1 MMIILSILIYL
12 FFSLYI
18 CLSLFGR
25 FDLARY
31 LQIFS
36 LITFSF
42 NILVC
47 LILNLFKNIDAPG
60 LFLLVQILLCLLVYL
75 WIWKK
80 RAVSLKMLADHMK
93 PIPSG
98 FKWFDGVLLAC
109 ITLILAAFFVVGI
122 TTPPNNLDSL
132 DPTHLTKVFFWLQDD
147 WINLL
152 GNGLT
157 TLIFDP
163 LGVHFQGV
171 WLYSLGRSENL
182 FFLVQW
188 LSLVVTAAT
197 IYRISRLLKF
207 SITNALI
214 SSLVGLALPV
224 GILQTYS
231 FQGDL
236 TVASFILMSI
246 SFGISYL
253 VGKDKLNIAAAIV
266 AFMLAL
272 ATKRAGFL
280 AIPVFGLFFVF
291 WLISRIRNKKIV
303 AWLTGLFIL
312 VLLAGGLVVGNAL
325 FRHGGE
331 LGGFDLMADQT
342 TTLDTLGEKV
352 KYNAPRYLFQFF
364 GLDGLPR
371 VTMNSLTQMKAD
383 LFKGI
388 FDPIN
393 IDLEKEVYL
402 QPGYDEP
409 EKFNYSATILVS
421 EESSWFG
428 PFGFTLIPL
437 ALILN
442 FFSKE
447 KARRWYAFFTLV
459 LFLSFFALVIIQRP
473 GWDPYQGR
481 YFLVAVLPLVP
492 MISMLFPTQ
501 RTFRLILMILIIP
514 ISLFLSFNTFA
525 ANNSKPVVTA
535 GTLWSYQYQHILTL
549 PENNKVERFFKSKL
563 TSFSDEIFSSTL
575 DRPTIY
581 KSPYWEQVYYSS
593 FDRLVD
599 IRFIDPLV
607 PQGETIYIN
616 ATFSALDFGLFGEK
630 KDRHVFHV
638 QDVSEVESGYYITTL
653 PSTIVPDERFQ
664 LLGENTSYQVFHI
677 TPPEQ

>member
-1 MMIILSILIYL
+1 MMILLSILIYL
-12 FFSLYI
+12 GFSLYVSI
-18 CLSLFGR
+18 SLFGR
-25 FDLARY
+25 LDFARY
-31 LQIFS
+31 LQVFY
-36 LITFSF
+36 LIVFAF
-42 NILVC
+42 NILIC

-60 LFLLVQILLCLLVYL
+60 LFLLVQVLLCGLISL

-80 RAVSLKMLADHMK
+80 RALSFKTLAANLKHA
-93 PIPSG
+93 PSG
-98 FKWFDGVLLAC
+98 LKWFDGVLLGC
-109 ITLILAAFFVVGI
+109 IALILAAFFVVGI

-157 TLIFDP
+157 TLLFDP

-188 LSLVVTAAT
+188 FSLVVTAAT
-197 IYRISRLLKF
+197 IYTISRQLKF
-207 SITNALI
+207 SVTNSMI
-214 SSLVGLALPV
+214 STLVGLALPV

-236 TVASFILMSI
+236 TVASFILVSI
-246 SFGISYL
+246 SFAISYL
-253 VGKDKLNIAAAIV
+253 TRKDKLELAAAVV
-266 AFMLAL
+266 AFLLAL

-280 AIPVFGLFFVF
+280 AIPVFGLFCAF
-291 WLISRIRNKKIV
+291 WLIGRIKNKKLVVWLSGSFSV
-303 AWLTGLFIL
+303 ALI
-312 VLLAGGLVVGNAL
+312 AGGLLVGNAL

-342 TTLDTLGEKV
+342 TTVDTLGEKA
-352 KYNAPRYLFQFF
+352 KYNVPRYLFQFI

-371 VTMNSLTQMKAD
+371 VTQNNLTQVKAG

-388 FDPIN
+388 FDPLG

-409 EKFNYSATILVS
+409 EKFDYNATILVS

-428 PFGFTLIPL
+428 PFGFTLIPIG
-437 ALILN
+437 LILS

-459 LFLSFFALVIIQRP
+459 LFLSFFALVLIQRP

-492 MISMLFPTQ
+492 MVSMLFPSQ
-501 RTFRLILMILIIP
+501 RVVRVILMVMVIP
-514 ISLFLSFNTFA
+514 FSLFLSFNTFA

-549 PENNKVERFFKSKL
+549 PQNNRIERYFKSKL
-563 TSFSDEIFSSTL
+563 ITYSDEIFSSTL

-599 IRFIDPLV
+599 IRFIDPLI
-607 PQGETIYIN
+607 PKGETIYIN

-638 QDVSEVESGYYITTL
+638 QDISEVNSGYYITTL
-653 PSTIVPDERFQ
+653 PSTIIPDERYR
-664 LLGENTSYQVFHI
+664 LLGENTSYQVYYVQ
-677 TPPEQ
+677 PAD